1 MTPAV
6 QIQGQK
12 YLWQLPTIDQQLV
25 LAHANHFNLAL
36 PIAQTLMA
44 RGFTTVEQIRDFL
57 FSSFEKDVPHAS
69 QMKDADLAVER
80 LIRAIKAG
88 EKILIAGDYDV
99 DGITSSAM
107 MMLCLGQLGAQV
119 NFFLPNRVR
128 DGYGLA
134 VKTVERAAQN
144 NYKVIITVDNG
155 ITAFA
160 PALKAKELGIDLII
174 TDHHRS
180 HDHLPEA
187 YAIVDPNQH
196 DCPYPYKYLAG
207 VGVSFK
213 LMGLLY
219 ERLGLELP
227 VKIYELLL
235 LGTVADVVPL
245 IGENRYWV
253 RQGLNYVNQ
262 VESLP
267 LKILKQNGKFSK
279 QQLSSTDIG
288 FLLTPQINALG
299 RLEDARDG
307 VQFLIGA
314 NAPVVQ
320 QVGQV
325 LLQLN
330 QARKAIEKKILD
342 EVVAKIDAGA
352 IDLTRENV
360 IIAAS
365 HDWAPGVIGLVASR
379 LVGKYGKPTLL
390 FHLTKDGLAKGS
402 CRSIPEFSI
411 FSALAQNS
419 DLIQQFGGHHQAAGL
434 ALKLENLPALKE
446 RLEALVAAQLTPAD
460 LQQKLAL
467 DAELTLPDLNQN
479 FMRALSLLEPF
490 GHQNSCPSFYLKD
503 AVLVQQPTLMKELHV
518 KCQIFSQGM
527 VKPVVFFN
535 RPELFASLQQQA
547 ERPFDLA
554 VQVTE
559 NHWQGRVN
567 IELQGLDVA
576 RMGT

>member
-1 MTPAV
+1 MQPV
-6 QIQGQK
+6 RIQGQK
-12 YLWQLPTIDQQLV
+12 YLWQLPQTDQKLV
-25 LAHANHFNLAL
+25 LDCAQNFNLAF
-36 PIAQTLMA
+36 PIAQTLIS
-44 RGFTTVEQIRDFL
+44 RGFHNLDQIRDFL

-69 QMKDADLAVER
+69 GMKDADLAVDR
-80 LIRAIKAG
+80 LMQAVKNG

-99 DGITSSAM
+99 DGITSSALIM
-107 MMLCLGQLGAQV
+107 YCMGQLGAKI

-128 DGYGLA
+128 DGYGLS
-134 VKTVERAAQN
+134 VKTVERAAKSG
-144 NYKVIITVDNG
+144 YSVIITVDNG
-155 ITAFA
+155 ITAFD

-187 YAIVDPNQH
+187 YAIVDPNQSG
-196 DCPYPYKYLAG
+196 CPYPYKHLAG

-213 LMGLLY
+213 IMGLLY

-227 VKIYELLL
+227 DRIYELLL

-245 IGENRYWV
+245 VGENRYWV
-253 RQGLNYVNQ
+253 RHGLNYVNQ
-262 VESLP
+262 VESMP
-267 LKILKQNGKFSK
+267 LKILKENGKFAK
-279 QQLSSTDIG
+279 QIISSIDIG

-299 RLEDARDG
+299 RLEDPRDG
-307 VQFLIGA
+307 VQFLIGS
-314 NAPVVQ
+314 NELIVK

-330 QARKAIEKKILD
+330 QARKEIEKTILD
-342 EVVAKIDAGA
+342 EVVAKIESGA
-352 IDLTRENV
+352 IDLSRENV

-365 HDWAPGVIGLVASR
+365 NNWAPGVIGLVASR

-411 FSALAQNS
+411 FDALAKNS

-434 ALKLENLPALKE
+434 ALKIENLSLLKAS
-446 RLEALVAAQLTPAD
+446 LEKLVSEQLTPED
-460 LQQKLAL
+460 LLQKLPL
-467 DAELTLPDLNQN
+467 DAELSLLDLDKN
-479 FMRALSLLEPF
+479 FMRNLSFLEPF

-503 AVLVQQPTLMKELHV
+503 VVLVQQPTIMKSLHV
-518 KCQIFSQGM
+518 KCQVFSQGII
-527 VKPVVFFN
+527 KPVLFFN
-535 RPELFASLQQQA
+535 RPELYDILINHGDKK
-547 ERPFDLA
+547 FDLA
-554 VQVTE
+554 VQVME

-567 IELQGLDVA
+567 IELQGIDVA
-576 RMGT
+576 GI